1 MNKQLVKRLRDARGI
16 SVIEV
21 MVALLIF
28 TLAILSL
35 ASAGFVASQTLRSG
49 RSYMGAWAA
58 AQSKLDSLT
67 AAGWTALGGTSGVD
81 TLQGYPVT
89 WNVQG
94 GNPRRV
100 ILVVERSVSGKV
112 FADTFVTYVAQ

>member
-1 MNKQLVKRLRDARGI
+1 MNKQTVNRLRDARGV

-35 ASAGFVASQTLRSG
+35 ASAGFVASRSLRSG
-49 RSYMGAWAA
+49 RSYMGAWTT
-58 AQSKLDSLT
+58 AQSMLDSLT
-67 AAGWTALGGTSGVD
+67 AAGWAALGGTSGVD
-81 TLQGYPVT
+81 TVQGYPVT
-89 WNVQG
+89 WDVQG
-94 GNPRRV
+94 DDPRRV

>member
-1 MNKQLVKRLRDARGI
+1 MNKQLAFRLRDARGI

-21 MVALLIF
+21 MVALMIF
-28 TLAILSL
+28 TLALLSL
-35 ASAGFVASQTLRSG
+35 ASAGLVASQTLRSG
-49 RSYMGAWAA
+49 RSYMGSWSVG
-58 AQSKLDSLT
+58 QSKLDSLT

-81 TLQGYPVT
+81 TVQGYPVT

-94 GNPRRV
+94 TNPRRV
-100 ILVVERSVSGKV
+100 TLVVERSLSGQV

>member
-1 MNKQLVKRLRDARGI
+1 MNKQTVNRLRDARGV

-35 ASAGFVASQTLRSG
+35 ASAGFVASRSLRSG
-49 RSYMGAWAA
+49 RSYMGAWSA

-81 TLQGYPVT
+81 TVQGYPVT
-89 WNVQG
+89 WDVQG
-94 GNPRRV
+94 DDPRRV
-100 ILVVERSVSGKV
+100 ILVVERSISGQV